1 MHLKEKLANTAL
13 MSIVPSFWLLLTI
26 AIYWET
32 VSLNCQPNPVQVV
45 CKISG
50 ETVPGETRV
59 LEIPKAQL
67 AGIDIIDRQ
76 RKGKHRIGLI
86 TIDKTE
92 IPLTRNWSG
101 DATVQLE
108 GQIERIRTFIAD
120 PHLTTLNVST
130 HRRLPLF
137 PLIMTGGILWFHGL
151 WFKRVWL
158 VSK

>member
-1 MHLKEKLANTAL
+1 MPLPEKLVHTAL
-13 MSIVPSFWLLLTI
+13 MSLVPSFWLLLTI
-26 AIYWET
+26 SMYWET
-32 VSLNCQPNPVQVV
+32 VSLNCQPNPVRVI

-76 RKGKHRIGLI
+76 RKGKYRIGLI

-101 DATVQLE
+101 DATVQLT
-108 GQIERIRTFIAD
+108 GQIDRIRTFIAD

-130 HRRLPLF
+130 QRRFPLF
-137 PLIMTGGILWFHGL
+137 PLIIAGGILWFHGL
-151 WFKRVWL
+151 WFERVWFG
-158 VSK
+158 SK

>member
-1 MHLKEKLANTAL
+1 MLLKEKLANTAL
-13 MSIVPSFWLLLTI
+13 MSILPSFWLLLTI
-26 AIYWET
+26 SMYWET

-67 AGIDIIDRQ
+67 AGVDIVDRQ
-76 RKGKHRIGLI
+76 RKGQHRIGLI
-86 TIDKTE
+86 TIDNQK

-108 GQIERIRTFIAD
+108 GQIDKIKTFIAD

-130 HRRLPLF
+130 HRRLPLL
-137 PLIMTGGILWFHGL
+137 PLIMTVGILWFHGL
-151 WFKRVWL
+151 WFKRVWIG
-158 VSK
+158 SK